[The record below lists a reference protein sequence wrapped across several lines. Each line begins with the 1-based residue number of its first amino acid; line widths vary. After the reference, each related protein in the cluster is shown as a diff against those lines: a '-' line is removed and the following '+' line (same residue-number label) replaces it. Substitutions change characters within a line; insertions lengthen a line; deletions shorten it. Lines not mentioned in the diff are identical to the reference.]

1 MATKKT
7 PKTSDLSME
16 LPGNEAELDQ
26 AIDDLRGVL
35 KTDADGGLPDFAGES
50 EAFSGSTD
58 LSTFGGDFEDTAGD
72 SAFGGSDFGA
82 TSDFG
87 GSPDFGDSSF
97 NAIAS
102 EPAPL
107 GSAMQSNLDLQ
118 WVTAHYRGNAPAI
131 NDLLGGQ
138 VQFAFDQL
146 TVSLQHIKAG
156 LFRAL
161 AVTSPHR
168 LKSLPDVP
176 TFAELGY
183 KDFDGQTFTGLFA
196 PADTPAPIVDK
207 LHETLVA
214 ILKDPGVIDKFEKLG
229 GESTPMTPDEFKAY
243 LAREDAKWIPVVRK
257 ANIKAD

>member
-50 EAFSGSTD
+50 DAFSGSTD

-107 GSAMQSNLDLQ
+107 GSAMQSNLDLIMDIPIDVQ
-118 WVTAHYRGNAPAI
+118 I
-131 NDLLGGQ
+131 MLGSSRMQ
-138 VQFAFDQL
+138 V
-146 TVSLQHIKAG
+146 AG
-156 LFRAL
+156 LMNLNEGATIAL
-161 AVTSPHR
+161 DKKIGEPVEIMVNGRKIARGEITV
-168 LKSLPDVP
+168 LDN
-176 TFAELGY
+176 
-183 KDFDGQTFTGLFA
+183 D
-196 PADTPAPIVDK
+196 DTRFGVK
-207 LHETLVA
+207 LIEVL
-214 ILKDPGVIDKFEKLG
+214 
-229 GESTPMTPDEFKAY
+229 STKKA
-243 LAREDAKWIPVVRK
+243 
-257 ANIKAD
+257 